1 MAKKRKES
9 FVPNKKVEAER
20 QKIAKKFVK
29 LEEVVKSNK
38 RDENTAGKT

>member
-1 MAKKRKES
+1 MAEKRKES
-9 FVPNKKVEAER
+9 FVPSKRMEVKR